1 MEEDEEESRTG
12 KGKRW
17 DGDKK
22 ERSKRRRAVEE

>member
-22 ERSKRRRAVEE
+22 ELKEQEEESR